1 MAFMQDLWGKFVEK
15 ILASAPKIIT
25 AVIMLV
31 VGYVFIKIITKAVA
45 KFFDKVDFDRG
56 VETFIENAVKV
67 ILYIVLIIIILS
79 NLGVNV
85 SGLLAGLGIM
95 GIIVGFAL
103 QDTLGN
109 LASGIF
115 ILFNKP
121 FRVGDTVNIANFIG
135 KVEKIG
141 IASCEMTSQDNIK
154 ITIPNKKIWG
164 DVIQN
169 YTGNKFRKL
178 FNLEVG
184 VSYDSDID
192 KAIKIINSILS
203 KDDRI
208 LKEPAPE
215 VVVKSLADSSV
226 ILAIRPAV
234 KGNDYWPAYFDI
246 IKSIKQEFDKSGI
259 KIPFPQRDVWIK
271 ESTHI
276 KKQ

>member
-1 MAFMQDLWGKFVEK
+1 MAFMQDLLGKFVEK
-15 ILASAPKIIT
+15 IIASSSKII
-25 AVIMLV
+25 VIIIILV
-31 VGYVFIKIITKAVA
+31 VGYIIIKILTKIVA

-67 ILYIVLIIIILS
+67 ILYIILIIIILS
-79 NLGVNV
+79 NLGINV

-135 KVEKIG
+135 RVEKIG

-169 YTGNKFRKL
+169 YTGNKFRRI
-178 FNLEVG
+178 FNMEVG
-184 VSYDSDID
+184 IGYDSDID
-192 KAIKIINSILS
+192 KAIKIVNSILI
-203 KDDRI
+203 KDSRI
-208 LKEPAPE
+208 LKDPE
-215 VVVKSLADSSV
+215 
-226 ILAIRPAV
+226 
-234 KGNDYWPAYFDI
+234 
-246 IKSIKQEFDKSGI
+246 
-259 KIPFPQRDVWIK
+259 
-271 ESTHI
+271 
-276 KKQ
+276 